1 VVIELSVVIVNWN
14 VRDLLR
20 SCLRSVYA
28 GWGADLA
35 GLEVWVVDNA
45 STDGSAAM
53 VHAEFPAAIVLENR
67 DNVGFT
73 VGNNQAIG
81 RARGRC
87 VLLLNPDTEVLGDAL
102 HAMVACLDAHPDIGA
117 LGPQLL
123 NVDRTVQSSRRRFP
137 TFRTAL
143 LESTVLQQWWPDNN
157 VLRRYYVLDRDDA
170 EFQDVDWVVGACLM
184 ARQEALARIGGL
196 DEGYFMYSE
205 EMDWCY
211 RLKQAGWRVVYLPT
225 ARVVHYGG
233 QSSRQVVAAQH
244 IHFQRSKIRFFR
256 KHRGAAYAALL
267 RGFLLLNYGYQAA
280 AEGLKWLVGH
290 KRPLRA
296 ERLRAYG
303 QVLRSGL

>member
-1 VVIELSVVIVNWN
+1 MFDLTVVIVNWN

-20 SCLRSVYA
+20 ACLRSVYRS
-28 GWGADLA
+28 WGEDAA
-35 GLEVWVVDNA
+35 GLEVLVVDNA

-53 VHAEFPAAIVLENR
+53 VRAEFPGAVGIENAA
-67 DNVGFT
+67 NVGFT
-73 VGNNQAIG
+73 VGNNQAIARAQG
-81 RARGRC
+81 RH

-102 HAMVACLDAHPDIGA
+102 HAMVACLDAHPDAGA

-123 NVDRTVQSSRRRFP
+123 NPDRTVQSSRRRFP

-143 LESTVLQQWWPDNN
+143 LESTILQQWWPDNE
-157 VLRRYYVLDRDDA
+157 VLRRYYVQDRSDA
-170 EFQDVDWVVGACLM
+170 EFQDVDWIVGACVL
-184 ARQEALARIGGL
+184 ARREALAQVGGL
-196 DEGYFMYSE
+196 DEGFFMYSE

-211 RLKQAGWRVVYLPT
+211 RLKRAGWRVVYLPE
-225 ARVVHYGG
+225 AQVVHYGA

-256 KHRGAAYAALL
+256 KHWGAGYAALL
-267 RGFLLLNYGYQAA
+267 RVCLLLNYGYQLV

-296 ERLRAYG
+296 ERLRAYS